1 MKNINKASSRNYI
14 KKLVLASFCSVFG
27 VCAYTSSYA
36 FGYNSMEANPSNPNA
51 SSNPKPSPKPSSS
64 SSSDVIAALNKI
76 NSQLT
81 GLSTSVSKIK
91 TNSDASIKMSLLDRY
106 PQDGFFSSLTSNGDI
121 TQLSSGSFGLPQG
134 YSNYNKR
141 LAQEKN
147 ANPTINYALLGYC
160 GNQMYSGSSLGDSCA
175 TFFPTFN
182 NFYQTIYDQLKE
194 AQQQK
199 LKLSSSNGAVMTFS
213 PEGSTDQQ
221 AKILAYEKMFKE
233 NGLVEKLYDMEGY
246 LNSDNSDDLDIE
258 EATKVISAGNS
269 LMQLSPTQQTALSN
283 DFSGNTSISN
293 LIKAAINKASIAIL
307 DNLQEQL
314 NPESKDTQNN
324 TAKEALINN
333 LVEEQFSSNNINKI
347 STLSNTQLLRALLVS
362 SMLHNE
368 LDVLNTKKKQ
378 AHEQAME
385 SSNAA
390 ILSLL
395 MQNNKESS
403 KTNNQLSNLNMQMAR
418 RH

>member
-1 MKNINKASSRNYI
+1 
-14 KKLVLASFCSVFG
+14 
-27 VCAYTSSYA
+27 
-36 FGYNSMEANPSNPNA
+36 
-51 SSNPKPSPKPSSS
+51 
-64 SSSDVIAALNKI
+64 
-76 NSQLT
+76 
-81 GLSTSVSKIK
+81 
-91 TNSDASIKMSLLDRY
+91 
-106 PQDGFFSSLTSNGDI
+106 
-121 TQLSSGSFGLPQG
+121 
-134 YSNYNKR
+134 
-141 LAQEKN
+141 
-147 ANPTINYALLGYC
+147 
-160 GNQMYSGSSLGDSCA
+160 
-175 TFFPTFN
+175 
-182 NFYQTIYDQLKE
+182 
-194 AQQQK
+194 
-199 LKLSSSNGAVMTFS
+199 
-213 PEGSTDQQ
+213 
-221 AKILAYEKMFKE
+221 
-233 NGLVEKLYDMEGY
+233 
-246 LNSDNSDDLDIE
+246 
-258 EATKVISAGNS
+258 
-269 LMQLSPTQQTALSN
+269 MQLSPTQQTALSN

-362 SMLHNE
+362 SMVHNE